1 MSYLAIKSD
10 DAQICH
16 KDTNATT
23 ISLLEVQVPKVK
35 GQKWEKKKIRN
46 SFAIHIHRISRSYYQ
61 LVIRAC
67 SAN

>member
-35 GQKWEKKKIRN
+35 GQKWEKKKN
-46 SFAIHIHRISRSYYQ
+46 QEFLCYPHTQ
-61 LVIRAC
+61 DF
-67 SAN
+67 